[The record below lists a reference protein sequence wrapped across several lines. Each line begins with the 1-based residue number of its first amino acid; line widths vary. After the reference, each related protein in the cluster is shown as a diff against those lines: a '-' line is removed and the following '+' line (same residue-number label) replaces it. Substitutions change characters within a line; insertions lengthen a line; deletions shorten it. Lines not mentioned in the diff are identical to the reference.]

1 MIEHDFDEEFV
12 PIAAELQRLP
22 YMSPSR
28 DFADRV
34 IAGIDRLQPARDLT
48 PAVASRHL
56 ELHRGGQAIAQRRPM
71 GIARATGTAVV
82 GVALIA
88 AAAFMF
94 FEVDVLTAMMSA
106 AVSQYAFT
114 IAAVG
119 TQLGALVLGADTIA
133 YLQAG
138 AVQAMLLYMALFVGL
153 VSGYAGIRTAA
164 QIANER
170 LPDVNRIL
178 IPAYCIMAL
187 AAAHEA
193 SAQDGRSVRLAGLRK
208 YAQVVTGDYTVPVGA
223 STSGSVMVVRGDLDI
238 YGNVDGAATAVLG
251 DVIVHDGGRVRGGA
265 VALGGRVIND
275 GGSILGVVKE
285 VGATHNR
292 STVSFGGRPRT
303 TLGSLVSA
311 ILWLVVL
318 LLVGTIVA
326 LYLRDYFKRAV
337 EVVTNESGKSLLTG
351 VVGGLLSIPA
361 LIAIVVLFAITIIGV
376 VFIPIGVA
384 AFLIAISGIGMLGFL
399 AVAQVTGVAIAG
411 KRE

>member
-1 MIEHDFDEEFV
+1 
-12 PIAAELQRLP
+12 
-22 YMSPSR
+22 
-28 DFADRV
+28 
-34 IAGIDRLQPARDLT
+34 
-48 PAVASRHL
+48 
-56 ELHRGGQAIAQRRPM
+56 
-71 GIARATGTAVV
+71 
-82 GVALIA
+82 
-88 AAAFMF
+88 
-94 FEVDVLTAMMSA
+94 
-106 AVSQYAFT
+106 
-114 IAAVG
+114 
-119 TQLGALVLGADTIA
+119 
-133 YLQAG
+133 
-138 AVQAMLLYMALFVGL
+138 
-153 VSGYAGIRTAA
+153 
-164 QIANER
+164 
-170 LPDVNRIL
+170 
-178 IPAYCIMAL
+178 MAL
-187 AAAHEA
+187 AATHEA
-193 SAQDGRSVRLAGLRK
+193 GGQDVRARFSGLRK

-223 STSGSVMVVRGDLDI
+223 STSGSVMVLRGNLDI

-275 GGSILGVVKE
+275 GGSVLGVIKE

-411 KRE
+411 KREAETPAGQDLQFLYTGILAFSALWIIAAVFTWFPLVGTVLRMFAFAVTLVAVATGFGAVVLTLWRTRAKKNAVATA